1 MTDPRTIILD
11 LRDAPGSTPT
21 DLARDTGWAVDIVVR
36 GLLANARAGLAK
48 RIDGKW
54 YATEDEPR
62 PGVPTFDA
70 WLLRTLDVPR
80 GMTMSGIATKAGTHP
95 NTVRPRVAAAVKAGH
110 VRMKGYGVARRYILT
125 EAGRK
130 VAGLEGR

>member
-54 YATEDEPR
+54 YATEDEPK
-62 PGVPTFDA
+62 PGVPTYDA
-70 WLLRTLDVPR
+70 RLLRTLDVPR
-80 GMTMSGIATKAGTHP
+80 GLTMAGIAVLSGCHV
-95 NTVRPRVAAAVKAGH
+95 NTMRKRVAKAVQAGH
-110 VRMKGYGVARRYILT
+110 VRMKGYGVARRYQLT

-130 VAGLEGR
+130 AAGLED